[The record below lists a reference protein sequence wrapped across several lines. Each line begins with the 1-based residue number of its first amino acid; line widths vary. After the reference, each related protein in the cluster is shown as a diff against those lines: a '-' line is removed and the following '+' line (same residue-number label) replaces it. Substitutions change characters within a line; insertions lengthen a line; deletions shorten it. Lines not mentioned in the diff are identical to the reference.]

1 LPGPE
6 ARSRDRS
13 AAEPHNVRRLKRL
26 AIGLGICSILAATVV
41 GGWAYN
47 RSRKSL
53 VASVEQDTL
62 KHAQICA
69 QFLADQ
75 KADVP
80 DSEALAL
87 LTKHFEE
94 QEKLF
99 PNSYLCVVGRDGK
112 LLLHTL
118 DPSKVGTYVG
128 DRVLTIG
135 DATRATID
143 EILAAASRIDGGD
156 GGGAPGLEGRN
167 GCVGTFDPKEGEPQM
182 LACAYAAK
190 RSALVAIHIPS
201 SSVQHHV
208 TQASLPWAIGLALLV
223 LLGLPAALWG
233 ISRTY
238 VAAEDEFRAARAS
251 ERRSAEQVRI
261 LREIDRAILAG
272 GTVEDIVE
280 AALLRLGR
288 LIPYNRASVSLLHED
303 QGVARV
309 LAVRTTNGTKL
320 GAGSEVRIAEITGG
334 YLGELRA
341 GRNAVAQDLGAQE
354 DLPLFFRRLREE
366 GVRSI
371 GMVPLVCRGELLGSL
386 NLSFDRVGGP
396 STEDFELG
404 REVADVIALAVLQAQ
419 LREALEKQAAEL
431 ERRVIERTRELS
443 EVNVELEGYVRSVSH
458 DLRAP
463 LRAVH
468 GFGNML
474 LEETGHKLGKTE
486 REYVE
491 RIVSASG
498 RMVALVRDLLDYSRL
513 AREDVRV
520 RPIDL
525 LHVVEEAQD
534 LLQTELD
541 DRHAKIE
548 IESPLLPV
556 VGHHS
561 SLVQTI
567 VNLLS
572 NAAKFVASGV
582 EPRIRVRT
590 EAVGDHVRI
599 WVEDNG
605 IGIPP
610 ADQERMFRMFERLNV
625 ASQYPGTG
633 IGLAIVRR
641 AVERMGGTMGV
652 ESNLGEGS
660 RFWIELP
667 RAKDVA

>member
-1 LPGPE
+1 
-6 ARSRDRS
+6 
-13 AAEPHNVRRLKRL
+13 
-26 AIGLGICSILAATVV
+26 
-41 GGWAYN
+41 
-47 RSRKSL
+47 
-53 VASVEQDTL
+53 
-62 KHAQICA
+62 
-69 QFLADQ
+69 
-75 KADVP
+75 
-80 DSEALAL
+80 
-87 LTKHFEE
+87 
-94 QEKLF
+94 
-99 PNSYLCVVGRDGK
+99 
-112 LLLHTL
+112 
-118 DPSKVGTYVG
+118 
-128 DRVLTIG
+128 
-135 DATRATID
+135 
-143 EILAAASRIDGGD
+143 
-156 GGGAPGLEGRN
+156 
-167 GCVGTFDPKEGEPQM
+167 M
-182 LACAYAAK
+182 
-190 RSALVAIHIPS
+190 
-201 SSVQHHV
+201 
-208 TQASLPWAIGLALLV
+208 PWAIGLALTM

-238 VAAEDEFRAARAS
+238 VAAETEFRAARTG

-280 AALLRLGR
+280 AALLRIGK
-288 LIPYNRASVSLLHED
+288 LIPYNRASVSLLHEQ
-303 QGVARV
+303 QGVVRV
-309 LAVRTTNGTKL
+309 LAVRTTGETKL
-320 GAGSEVRIAEITGG
+320 GAGSEVRISELNGP
-334 YLGELRA
+334 YLDELRA
-341 GRNAVAQDLGAQE
+341 GKNAVAQDLRAQQ
-354 DLPLFFRRLREE
+354 DLPPYFRRLREE

-419 LREALEKQAAEL
+419 LRTELEKQAAEL

-474 LEETGHKLGKTE
+474 LEETGHKLGKKE

-513 AREDVRV
+513 GREDVRV

-541 DRHAKIE
+541 DRRAKVE
-548 IESPLLPV
+548 IQTPLLPV

-561 SLVQTI
+561 SLVQTV

-572 NAAKFVASGV
+572 NAAKFVAIGV

-590 EAVGDHVRI
+590 EAAAGDRVRF

-605 IGIPP
+605 IGIPS

-652 ESNLGEGS
+652 VSKPGEGS

-667 RAKDVA
+667 RAKDLA

>member
-1 LPGPE
+1 MVAAGLIGSG
-6 ARSRDRS
+6 AYWLSRGK
-13 AAEPHNVRRLKRL
+13 L
-26 AIGLGICSILAATVV
+26 V
-41 GGWAYN
+41 GG
-47 RSRKSL
+47 
-53 VASVEQDTL
+53 VQEDTL
-62 KHAQICA
+62 KHARACA
-69 QFLADQ
+69 EFFDN
-75 KADVP
+75 VP
-80 DSEALAL
+80 STIPDAEALAQ
-87 LTKHFEE
+87 LTKHFEV

-99 PNSYLCVVGRDGK
+99 PDSYLCVIGRDRK

-118 DPSKVGTYVG
+118 DPSKVGTSVA
-128 DRVLTIG
+128 DQVVRIG
-135 DATRATID
+135 DAPPATID
-143 EILAAASRIDGGD
+143 EILGAVSRI
-156 GGGAPGLEGRN
+156 GGADGVRGAGLDELR
-167 GCVGTFDPKEGEPQM
+167 GCVGTFRPLEGEEQM
-182 LACAYAAK
+182 LACAYAK
-190 RSALVAIHIPS
+190 SRGALVAIHVPS

-208 TQASLPWAIGLALLV
+208 TQATMPWAIGLAMMV

-238 VAAEDEFRAARAS
+238 LAAATEYRAAQAG

-272 GTVEDIVE
+272 GTVEAIVE

-288 LIPYNRASVSLLHED
+288 LMPYNRASVSLLHED

-309 LAVRTTNGTKL
+309 LAVRTTGETRLGPGTEVPI
-320 GAGSEVRIAEITGG
+320 SEISGP
-334 YLGELRA
+334 YLNELRA
-341 GRNAVAQDLGAQE
+341 GRNAVVDDLRALDG
-354 DLPLFFRRLREE
+354 LPSFFRRLREE

-396 STEDFELG
+396 SVEEFELG

-419 LREALEKQAAEL
+419 LRDALEKQAAEL

-513 AREDVRV
+513 GREDVQV

-534 LLQTELD
+534 LLQSELD
-541 DRHAKIE
+541 DRRAKVE
-548 IESPLLPV
+548 VQSPLLPV

-561 SLVQTI
+561 SLVQTV

-572 NAAKFVASGV
+572 NAAKFVAKGV

-590 EAVGDHVRI
+590 EAAGDRVRF

-652 ESNLGEGS
+652 ESRPGEGS

-667 RAKDVA
+667 RAKDGA

>member
-1 LPGPE
+1 MPEPE
-6 ARSRDRS
+6 ARSRDRA
-13 AAEPHNVRRLKRL
+13 AAEPHYVRRLKRL
-26 AIGLGICSILAATVV
+26 AIGLGLCSILAAIAI
-41 GGWAYN
+41 GWWAYGQ
-47 RSRKSL
+47 SRKSL
-53 VASVEQDTL
+53 VDSVAQDTL
-62 KHAQICA
+62 NHARTCA
-69 QFLADQ
+69 EFLATQ
-75 KADVP
+75 PPEVP
-80 DSEALAL
+80 DSEALARL
-87 LTKHFEE
+87 AKHFEE
-94 QEKLF
+94 EEKLF
-99 PNSYLCVVGRDGK
+99 PDSYLCVVGRDGR

-118 DPSKVGTYVG
+118 DPSKVGSPVG
-128 DRVLTIG
+128 DRILRIG
-135 DATRATID
+135 DAGPATID
-143 EILAAASRIDGGD
+143 EILGAASRNGAGAGGSGPLD
-156 GGGAPGLEGRN
+156 DRR
-167 GCVGTFDPKEGEPQM
+167 GCVGTYEPVDGEPQM
-182 LACAYAAK
+182 LACAYA
-190 RSALVAIHIPS
+190 RSRGALVAIHVPER
-201 SSVQHHV
+201 SVRHHV
-208 TQASLPWAIGLALLV
+208 TQATMPWTIGLALCV

-238 VAAEDEFRAARAS
+238 IAAESEFRAARAG

-272 GTVEDIVE
+272 GTVEAIVE

-288 LIPYNRASVSLLHED
+288 LIPYNRASVALLHES

-309 LAVRTTNGTKL
+309 LAVRTTGETTL
-320 GAGSEVRIAEITGG
+320 GPGAEVPITEISGP
-334 YLGELRA
+334 YLDELRA
-341 GRNAVAQDLGAQE
+341 GRNAVVQDLRALDG
-354 DLPLFFRRLREE
+354 LPSFFRRLREE

-396 STEDFELG
+396 SAEEFELG
-404 REVADVIALAVLQAQ
+404 REVTDVIALAVLQAQ
-419 LREALEKQAAEL
+419 LREELEKQAAEL

-513 AREDVRV
+513 GREDVHV

-541 DRHAKIE
+541 DRRAKIE
-548 IESPLLPV
+548 IQTPLLPI

-561 SLVQTI
+561 SLVQTV

-572 NAAKFVASGV
+572 NAAKFVAKGV

-590 EAVGDHVRI
+590 EAAGDRVRF

-652 ESNLGEGS
+652 ESNPGEGS

>member
-1 LPGPE
+1 
-6 ARSRDRS
+6 
-13 AAEPHNVRRLKRL
+13 
-26 AIGLGICSILAATVV
+26 
-41 GGWAYN
+41 
-47 RSRKSL
+47 
-53 VASVEQDTL
+53 
-62 KHAQICA
+62 
-69 QFLADQ
+69 
-75 KADVP
+75 
-80 DSEALAL
+80 
-87 LTKHFEE
+87 
-94 QEKLF
+94 
-99 PNSYLCVVGRDGK
+99 
-112 LLLHTL
+112 
-118 DPSKVGTYVG
+118 
-128 DRVLTIG
+128 
-135 DATRATID
+135 
-143 EILAAASRIDGGD
+143 
-156 GGGAPGLEGRN
+156 LEG
-167 GCVGTFDPKEGEPQM
+167 
-182 LACAYAAK
+182 L
-190 RSALVAIHIPS
+190 PS
-201 SSVQHHV
+201 
-208 TQASLPWAIGLALLV
+208 
-223 LLGLPAALWG
+223 
-233 ISRTY
+233 
-238 VAAEDEFRAARAS
+238 
-251 ERRSAEQVRI
+251 
-261 LREIDRAILAG
+261 
-272 GTVEDIVE
+272 
-280 AALLRLGR
+280 
-288 LIPYNRASVSLLHED
+288 
-303 QGVARV
+303 
-309 LAVRTTNGTKL
+309 
-320 GAGSEVRIAEITGG
+320 
-334 YLGELRA
+334 
-341 GRNAVAQDLGAQE
+341 
-354 DLPLFFRRLREE
+354 FFRRLREE

-396 STEDFELG
+396 SVEEFELG

-419 LREALEKQAAEL
+419 LRDALEKQAAEL

-513 AREDVRV
+513 GREDVQV

-534 LLQTELD
+534 LLQSELD
-541 DRHAKIE
+541 DRRAKVE
-548 IESPLLPV
+548 VQSPLLPV

-561 SLVQTI
+561 SLVQTV

-572 NAAKFVASGV
+572 NAAKFVAKGV

-590 EAVGDHVRI
+590 EAAGDRVRF

-652 ESNLGEGS
+652 ESRPGEGS

-667 RAKDVA
+667 RAKDGA

>member
-1 LPGPE
+1 MV
-6 ARSRDRS
+6 SR
-13 AAEPHNVRRLKRL
+13 
-26 AIGLGICSILAATVV
+26 G
-41 GGWAYN
+41 
-47 RSRKSL
+47 SL
-53 VASVEQDTL
+53 VDRLQDDTL
-62 KHAQICA
+62 KHARLCA
-69 QFLADQ
+69 GYFDGLSSS
-75 KADVP
+75 VP
-80 DSEALAL
+80 DSEALAQ
-87 LTKHFEE
+87 LTKHFER
-94 QEKLF
+94 QEKTF
-99 PNSYLCVVGRDGK
+99 SDSYLCVIGHDGK

-118 DPSKVGTYVG
+118 DPSKVGTFVG
-128 DRVLTIG
+128 DRVLKIG
-135 DATRATID
+135 TAPPATID
-143 EILAAASRIDGGD
+143 QVLAAASRIVGADGAGSP
-156 GGGAPGLEGRN
+156 GAEQNN
-167 GCVGTFDPKEGEPQM
+167 GCVGTFHPADGGDEQM
-182 LACAYAAK
+182 LACAYAK
-190 RSALVAIHIPS
+190 SREALVAIHVPS

-208 TQASLPWAIGLALLV
+208 SQATMPWAIGLALV
-223 LLGLPAALWG
+223 MLLGLPAALWG

-238 VAAEDEFRAARAS
+238 VAAETEFRSARAG

-272 GTVEDIVE
+272 GTVEAIVE
-280 AALLRLGR
+280 AALVRLGR
-288 LIPYNRASVSLLHED
+288 LIPYNRASVALLHED

-309 LAVRTTNGTKL
+309 LAVRTTGETKVGP
-320 GAGSEVRIAEITGG
+320 GAEAPISELAGAT
-334 YLGELRA
+334 LDELRA
-341 GRNAVAQDLGAQE
+341 GKNAVLHDLSAQTGV
-354 DLPLFFRRLREE
+354 PPYFRKLRDE

-371 GMVPLVCRGELLGSL
+371 GMVPLMCRGEMLGAL

-396 STEDFELG
+396 TSEEFELG

-431 ERRVIERTRELS
+431 ERRVIERTQELS

-474 LEETGHKLGKTE
+474 LEETGDRLGKTE

-513 AREDVRV
+513 GREDVRV
-520 RPIDL
+520 RSIDL

-534 LLQTELD
+534 LLQSELD
-541 DRHAKIE
+541 DRRAKLE
-548 IESPLLPV
+548 IQSPLLPV

-561 SLVQTI
+561 SLVQTM

-572 NAAKFVASGV
+572 NAAKFVAKGV
-582 EPRIRVRT
+582 DPRIRVRT
-590 EAVGDHVRI
+590 EAHGDRVRV

-605 IGIPP
+605 IGIPA

-652 ESNLGEGS
+652 ESRPGEGS

-667 RAKDVA
+667 RARDVA

>member
-1 LPGPE
+1 LPEPE
-6 ARSRDRS
+6 ARSRDRA
-13 AAEPHNVRRLKRL
+13 AAEPHYVRRLKRW
-26 AIGLGICSILAATVV
+26 AIGLGLCALVAAGLIGSVAYVV
-41 GGWAYN
+41 
-47 RSRKSL
+47 SRGSL
-53 VASVEQDTL
+53 VDKVQEDTL
-62 KHAQICA
+62 KHARLCA
-69 QFLADQ
+69 VYFDNVL
-75 KADVP
+75 KDVP
-80 DSEALAL
+80 GPEALAE
-87 LTKHFEE
+87 LTRHFES

-99 PNSYLCVVGRDGK
+99 PDSYLCVIGSDGR

-118 DPSKVGTYVG
+118 DPSMVGTYVG
-128 DRVLTIG
+128 DRMLKIG
-135 DATRATID
+135 TAPLATID
-143 EILAAASRIDGGD
+143 QVLAAASRIGGTE
-156 GGGAPGLEGRN
+156 GAGSSSQ
-167 GCVGTFDPKEGEPQM
+167 GCVGTYQPAQGEPQM
-182 LACAYAAK
+182 LACAYS
-190 RSALVAIHIPS
+190 RTHHALVAIHVPS
-201 SSVQHHV
+201 SSVNHHV
-208 TQASLPWAIGLALLV
+208 SQATTPLAIGLALTM

-238 VAAEDEFRAARAS
+238 VAAETEFRAAQAG

-272 GTVEDIVE
+272 GTVENIVE

-303 QGVARV
+303 QGVVRV
-309 LAVRTTNGTKL
+309 LAVRTTSETKL
-320 GAGSEVRIAEITGG
+320 GAGSEVRISELTGG
-334 YLGELRA
+334 FLGELRA
-341 GRNAVAQDLGAQE
+341 GRNAVAQDLRARE
-354 DLPLFFRRLREE
+354 DLPAFFRRLREE

-396 STEDFELG
+396 STEEFELG

-431 ERRVIERTRELS
+431 ERRVIERTQELS

-474 LEETGHKLGKTE
+474 LEETGDKLGKTE

-513 AREDVRV
+513 GREDVRV

-534 LLQTELD
+534 LLQSELD
-541 DRHAKIE
+541 DRHAKLDIR
-548 IESPLLPV
+548 SPLLPV

-561 SLVQTI
+561 SLVQTM

-572 NAAKFVASGV
+572 NAAKFVANGV

-590 EAVGDHVRI
+590 EAVGDRVRL

-605 IGIPP
+605 IGIPA

-652 ESNLGEGS
+652 ESKPGEGS